1 MKARVA
7 NSYFNDVTVY
17 QRTKIDVEGAVKKQ
31 MADITSSIAPE
42 SQTYEEELGLGHEIS
57 NMRKNKYFKDFH
69 KEYSQN
75 LDFTLLKMDKNAQR
89 IKVEANNNYLC
100 QRAYKPQIEN
110 FISQNNKVR
119 IAYRN
124 LKQESEAFEDL
135 VQDMAGIVS
144 PKHLKLLLPN

>member
-31 MADITSSIAPE
+31 MADIAGSIAPE
-42 SQTYEEELGLGHEIS
+42 SKTSEEELGLGHEIS
-57 NMRKNKYFKDFH
+57 NMKKNKYFKDFH

-100 QRAYKPQIEN
+100 QRDYKPQIEK
-110 FISQNNKVR
+110 FISQNNKFR